1 MGLVQE
7 SFHSRDNGTMPY
19 KVLVADDD
27 EGQRKSHGFAL
38 EVATAII
45 EDEIAIT
52 ETATSVDTWAKIKSE
67 IFNLIILDN
76 DFKDNNLKGHLP
88 GIALLEL
95 SKKESPNRSTPT
107 FFCSADAYD
116 TLKAMVEKHGGI
128 YLPKVG
134 YDIEKVAQLFADVMK
149 KK

>member
-1 MGLVQE
+1 MA
-7 SFHSRDNGTMPY
+7 Y

-38 EVATAII
+38 EVATAIL
-45 EDEIAIT
+45 EDEIAVV
-52 ETATSVDTWAKIKSE
+52 ETATSIETWQKIKAE
-67 IFNLIILDN
+67 TFNLIILDN
-76 DFKDNNLKGHLP
+76 DFKDTSLKGHLP
-88 GIALLEL
+88 GIALLQL
-95 SKKESPNRSTPT
+95 AKKEGQNRNTPI

-116 TLKAMVEKHGGI
+116 TLKTMVEKFGGV

-134 YDIEKVAQLFADVMK
+134 YDIEKVAGLFAEKMK

>member
-1 MGLVQE
+1 MEPLQQ
-7 SFHSRDNGTMPY
+7 SFHNRDNGKMPY

-38 EVATAII
+38 EVATAIV

-67 IFNLIILDN
+67 VFNLIILDN

-88 GIALLEL
+88 GIALLQL
-95 SKKESPNRSTPT
+95 AKKESPNRSTPT

-116 TLKAMVEKHGGI
+116 SLKVMVEKHGGI

-134 YDIEKVAQLFADVMK
+134 YDIEKVAQLFADKMK

>member
-1 MGLVQE
+1 
-7 SFHSRDNGTMPY
+7 MPY

-38 EVATAII
+38 EVATAIL
-45 EDEIAIT
+45 EDEIAIV
-52 ETATSVDTWAKIKSE
+52 ETATSVETWQKIKVE
-67 IFNLIILDN
+67 QFQLIILDN
-76 DFKDNNLKGHLP
+76 DFKDTNLKGHLP
-88 GIALLEL
+88 GIALLQL
-95 SKKESPNRSTPT
+95 AKKEGPNRATPV

-116 TLKAMVEKHGGI
+116 TLKAMVEKYGGV

-134 YDIEKVAQLFADVMK
+134 YDIENVAQMFADKMK